1 MTPWAVARQTS
12 LSYTISQSLLKLTSI
27 ESVMPSN
34 HLILYH
40 PLFLRPSVLPSIR
53 VFSHELALLIKY
65 WSFSLS
71 ISPSNEYSELIS
83 FRVDWFDLLAVQ
95 QTLKSL
101 LQHNSKASILWCS
114 AFFRVQL
121 SHLYMTTGKPIA
133 STIWK
138 LLQFVSKLMSLLFNT
153 LSRFVTGDLVLSK
166 YTINKRSILRQITP

>member
-83 FRVDWFDLLAVQ
+83 FRIDWFDLLAVQ
-95 QTLKSL
+95 GTLKSL
-101 LQHNSKASILWCS
+101 LQYHIWKASILP
-114 AFFRVQL
+114 L
-121 SHLYMTTGKPIA
+121 
-133 STIWK
+133 
-138 LLQFVSKLMSLLFNT
+138 SLLSGPT
-153 LSRFVTGDLVLSK
+153 LTSVHDYRKTTVLTK
-166 YTINKRSILRQITP
+166 LPLLEK

>member
-83 FRVDWFDLLAVQ
+83 FRIDWFDLLAVQ
-95 QTLKSL
+95 GTLKSL
-101 LQHNSKASILWCS
+101 LQYHISKA
-114 AFFRVQL
+114 
-121 SHLYMTTGKPIA
+121 A
-133 STIWK
+133 S
-138 LLQFVSKLMSLLFNT
+138 LLCLKSVPNSPFAASPRWAWQHVSKS
-153 LSRFVTGDLVLSK
+153 
-166 YTINKRSILRQITP
+166 YRSGRWF